1 MKKYLNVIR
10 CGQPND
16 KISFSLM
23 SSQHRVD
30 AAEFKR
36 TCAQFATGITVSS
49 VRDASGTPRG
59 LTVNS
64 FTSVSLH
71 PPLVLISLGHTAS
84 VLEHFRTS
92 THFGLSVLA
101 EDQKALSDHFAR
113 TGHDRFDGVAWH
125 AGDTGVPLLD
135 GALATMECSIEQ
147 RVRAGDHDL
156 FIGEVRHTH
165 VRDGRPL
172 IYFGSRYR
180 TLG

>member
-1 MKKYLNVIR
+1 
-10 CGQPND
+10 
-16 KISFSLM
+16 M

-36 TCAQFATGITVSS
+36 ACAQFATGVTVAG
-49 VRDASGTPRG
+49 VRDASGTPHG

-71 PPLVLISLGHTAS
+71 PPLILICLGHAAS
-84 VLEHFRTS
+84 VIEYFRTS

-101 EDQKALSDHFAR
+101 EDQKSLSDHFAR
-113 TGHDRFDGVAWH
+113 KGHDRFDGVAWH
-125 AGDTGVPLLD
+125 PGHTGAPLLD
-135 GALATMECSIEQ
+135 GVLATVECSIEQ

-165 VRDGRPL
+165 VREDRPL
-172 IYFGSRYR
+172 IYFASKYR
-180 TLG
+180 ALA